1 MQCHL
6 QQAADARR
14 YNLPTVEEIA
24 AIVSGDGSENV
35 RVDCDIIYVYK
46 VVVYIESATFIHYL
60 PLHYVLFFP
69 HGEEG
74 WHLNI
79 SLQQHNGNAH
89 CSKKVTQLL
98 WYAYRLHIC
107 PSEIEPPNLFKKKRR

>member
-1 MQCHL
+1 MQRHL

-46 VVVYIESATFIHYL
+46 VVVYIESATFIHYIS
-60 PLHYVLFFP
+60 FFIMCFFL
-69 HGEEG
+69 G

-79 SLQQHNGNAH
+79 PLQQHNGNAH
-89 CSKKVTQLL
+89 RSKKVT
-98 WYAYRLHIC
+98 
-107 PSEIEPPNLFKKKRR
+107 